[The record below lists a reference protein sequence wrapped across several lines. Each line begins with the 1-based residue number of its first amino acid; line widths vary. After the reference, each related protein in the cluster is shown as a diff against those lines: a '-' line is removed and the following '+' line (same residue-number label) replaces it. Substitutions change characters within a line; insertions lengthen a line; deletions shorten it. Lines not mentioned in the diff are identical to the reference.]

1 MKLTKKTTKKEV
13 ETTETVCEITQAEFD
28 RLCAKVA
35 ASAVM
40 KFIGDDP
47 DASDLEAGLSMTA
60 FLADFVLK
68 LDNVLFKDHDTNE
81 THDEKEEK

>member
-1 MKLTKKTTKKEV
+1 MKLTKKTTTKEV

-28 RLCAKVA
+28 RVCAKIA

-60 FLADFVLK
+60 FLADFVSK
-68 LDNVLFKDHDTNE
+68 LDRALFNDRDTTNPN
-81 THDEKEEK
+81 DEKEEK